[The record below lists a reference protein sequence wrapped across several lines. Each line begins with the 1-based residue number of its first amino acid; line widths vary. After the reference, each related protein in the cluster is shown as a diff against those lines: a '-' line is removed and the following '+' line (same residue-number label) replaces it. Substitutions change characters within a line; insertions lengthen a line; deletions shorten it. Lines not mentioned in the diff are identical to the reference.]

1 MEIEVLEPTE
11 IEAKPWDQ
19 QPGESAL
26 WFGRFTQYRLLGP
39 RRSIDSAHRA
49 SKPIEGLTGQ
59 TAGAHWFKAAREWD
73 WKARAEA
80 WDEAEREEFVASE
93 AARRLDARR
102 RRLEIIEEVQDH
114 AHKAIL
120 AAELDKLDRFTARE
134 LLGQTR
140 LLLADS
146 LKAQRLEY
154 GESTEIMQQGLLF
167 SADDLAAAEAELE
180 AWQNEKSGESAVDP
194 PPIS

>member
-1 MEIEVLEPTE
+1 METE
-11 IEAKPWDQ
+11 GRESTEAKPWDQ
-19 QPGESAL
+19 QAGESSF
-26 WFGRFTQYRLLGP
+26 WFNRFTQYRLLGP

-49 SKPIEGLTGQ
+49 SKPVEGLTGQ
-59 TAGAHWFKAAREWD
+59 TAGSHWFKAAKEWN
-73 WKARAEA
+73 WKERAEA
-80 WDEAEREEFVASE
+80 WDQAEREEFVASE

-102 RRLEIIEEVQDH
+102 RRLEIIEEVQEH
-114 AHKAIL
+114 AYKAIV
-120 AAELDKLDRFTARE
+120 AAELDRLDKYTARE

-140 LLLADS
+140 MLLADS

-180 AWQNEKSGESAVDP
+180 AWANEKLEKQP
-194 PPIS
+194 TENTE